1 MTRVQLREVCVS
13 YGLTVT
19 VTPLVI
25 LNACVLEM
33 PITFT
38 VCRHTRH
45 PLYETHTE
53 GQWYVMYAICVTTHL
68 SACVVQR
75 EAQLVQDCHSRMVR
89 DFSCR
94 CAVISMRDT
103 GCVCPSLCVP
113 ITVCDTGHIQ
123 ACNYVP
129 DGYVLCDCVS
139 LPLQKSLCLFIL
151 MSM

>member
-103 GCVCPSLCVP
+103 GCVCPSLCVTLGTSKHATMYQTGTCYV
-113 ITVCDTGHIQ
+113 TVCP
-123 ACNYVP
+123 C
-129 DGYVLCDCVS
+129 LCRSPCVS
-139 LPLQKSLCLFIL
+139 LS
-151 MSM
+151 